1 MTRPAARAAVLT
13 PLLLLLPA
21 CGGDDVAT
29 PEPATTTTT
38 AASSGN
44 TPEPPGES
52 LIVDWEALA
61 LDVDLGGGF
70 HARHCEGDAPLLC
83 IERTGVP
90 VGVVELLDFSA
101 GDHQP
106 LEARIAD
113 LYRTT
118 AEDRAKGCPPGY
130 RFEGVPPEPA
140 SVAGGDGLRYGF
152 TATFAD
158 GRPSE
163 RTIAWMTQR
172 GDVVTVLSAAADEP
186 DGCLPPE
193 GAGHFTVA
201 TLQAAAPGLE
211 RLVAGSRLPAPSVY
225 NT

>member
-1 MTRPAARAAVLT
+1 M
-13 PLLLLLPA
+13 LLLVPA
-21 CGGDDVAT
+21 CGGNDAAI

-38 AASSGN
+38 TAASSED
-44 TPEPPGES
+44 TPEPPGGS
-52 LIVDWEALA
+52 LIVDWQAPA

-70 HARHCEGDAPLLC
+70 RVRHCEGDAPLLC
-83 IERTGVP
+83 IERAGVP
-90 VGVVELLDFSA
+90 VGVVELLDFPA

-106 LEARIAD
+106 LEERIAD

-118 AEDRAKGCPPGY
+118 TEDRAKSCPPGY

-163 RTIAWMTQR
+163 KTIAWMTER

-193 GAGHFTVA
+193 GAGQFTVA

-211 RLVAGSRLPAPSVY
+211 RLVAGSRLPPPGNQNGTPSLHPAERR
-225 NT
+225 